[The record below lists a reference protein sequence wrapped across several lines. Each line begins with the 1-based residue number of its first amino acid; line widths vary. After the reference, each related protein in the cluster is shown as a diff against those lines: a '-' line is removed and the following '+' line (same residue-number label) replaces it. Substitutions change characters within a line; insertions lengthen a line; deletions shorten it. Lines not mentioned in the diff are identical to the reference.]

1 MPAEDRSLNLRHTCW
16 QNLAF
21 HGRLQGIPSNELGPR
36 IDEVLETVGLG
47 HVPDRTGHALS
58 SGMRAR
64 LQLARALL
72 HEPDILVLDEPTGTI
87 DPVGAHDLLQ
97 LVQRLASERQ
107 LAVLLSSHRLE
118 EIDALEDN
126 VLFINKGE
134 VVHTGS
140 MDSLRDVMEQPMLRL
155 RFDSPA
161 SAHQACDHLVVG
173 RELQVSVDG
182 DEVHVAGDLAPGVV
196 LSRLGHHLARVEAVD
211 RSRMPLQE
219 LISRLMRSG
228 APPRPAP
235 SPPEPQRPVN
245 GGSPPTAWPPAASPT
260 PSVESAPG
268 RGTPSWRGASWR
280 PAPAGCR
287 RGPGERHDERRR
299 QRGEPRVGGLRLAA
313 QRLVRQRR
321 PRATGPTGTGADPG
335 EHHRR
340 PPRAP
345 VAARASAWSPG
356 PAAPGRSRRPSPGW
370 ATPRSSPTR

>member
-21 HGRLQGIPSNELGPR
+21 HGRLQGIPSDELGPR
-36 IDEVLETVGLG
+36 IDAVLETVGLG

-97 LVQRLASERQ
+97 LVQRLAAERQ

-161 SAHQACDHLVVG
+161 SARQACDHLVVG

-196 LSRLGHHLARVEAVD
+196 LSRLGE
-211 RSRMPLQE
+211 
-219 LISRLMRSG
+219 
-228 APPRPAP
+228 PPRPRRGGR
-235 SPPEPQRPVN
+235 PQPHAAAGAHQPAHARRGAAAARPV
-245 GGSPPTAWPPAASPT
+245 AARAPAAGQRRVAADRVAPRRE
-260 PSVESAPG
+260 PHPAVEPAPD

-280 PAPAGCR
+280 PRPA
-287 RGPGERHDERRR
+287 
-299 QRGEPRVGGLRLAA
+299 
-313 QRLVRQRR
+313 
-321 PRATGPTGTGADPG
+321 
-335 EHHRR
+335 RR
-340 PPRAP
+340 PPRA
-345 VAARASAWSPG
+345 G
-356 PAAPGRSRRPSPGW
+356 
-370 ATPRSSPTR
+370 